1 MIGQETIDR
10 VRRETK
16 IVELVGESVKLQRR
30 GRSFTGLCP
39 FHKEKTPS
47 FHVNAERGF
56 YHCFGCHASGDAI
69 KFVQETEGLDF
80 VEAVRSLAERAG
92 IDVIED
98 ESDAERKQQA
108 ELRRRQ
114 QELYDIG
121 DRAAEYFER
130 MLREHPLGE
139 RARAE
144 LARRGLTP
152 KTPTDTIADALQAF
166 RIGYAPYGWDGL
178 VRFLKDSGLSARAAE
193 AVGLLAP
200 RKTGSGHYDRF
211 RHRLMF
217 AVVDVQG
224 RVVAFSGRALDDPSP
239 QELHSKGLE
248 SMGAGGSGEAPAK
261 YVNSPESPV
270 YRKREA
276 VFGLYQARQAL
287 RGGDPCLVVEGNF
300 DVVSLHARGIRSVVA
315 PLGTAFTV
323 EQARQIR
330 RFTTDVVLMFD
341 GDSAGKR
348 ATNAS
353 REPCQQAEL
362 TTKVVTLPLGKDPDD
377 FVREKGPEAVQHLLK
392 GAQGILEYLIDAAL
406 SEEFLSEGAEARGK
420 RVEYVK
426 RLIASEKD
434 PMTRRWAEDFANRI
448 AAGRLKAAVDN
459 PQDTLTLQTLSRA
472 LSTAAKPATGPTM
485 GARGAPPP
493 PHRARSRDRRQELGL
508 EVLGAILDYPELM
521 EDAASEAAAS
531 VIEGDIALGFA
542 ALRQAIQDGR
552 LANPEDVLAKLP
564 PPIHPFALA
573 RLAAPRHERL
583 EDARVELVDNVKKL
597 QSLELKREKSEVTE
611 ELEAAQRI
619 GDAKQEDALL
629 QQIYEKARRA
639 REREH
644 A

>member
-16 IVELVGESVKLQRR
+16 VVELIGETVKLQRR

-39 FHKEKTPS
+39 FHKEKSPS

-92 IDVIED
+92 IDVVEN
-98 ESDAERKQQA
+98 ESDAERKQQL
-108 ELRRRQ
+108 EQRRRQ

-130 MLREHPLGE
+130 MLREHPLRE
-139 RARAE
+139 HAHAE
-144 LARRGLTP
+144 LARRGLVPTS
-152 KTPTDTIADALQAF
+152 PTDPIADALQAF
-166 RIGYAPYGWDGL
+166 RLGYAPYGWDGL
-178 VRFLKDSGLSARAAE
+178 VRFLKESGLSARAAE
-193 AVGLLAP
+193 TVGLLAP

-217 AVVDVQG
+217 AVIDVQG
-224 RVVAFSGRALDDPSP
+224 RVVAFSGRALGEPTP
-239 QELHSKGLE
+239 EELRQAGVEALGS
-248 SMGAGGSGEAPAK
+248 GGSGEAPAK

-276 VFGLYQARQAL
+276 VFGLYQSRQAL
-287 RGGDPCLVVEGNF
+287 RSGEPCLVVEGNF
-300 DVVSLHARGIRSVVA
+300 DVVSLHARGIRNVVA

-330 RFTTDVVLMFD
+330 RFTNDVVLMFD

-353 REPCQQAEL
+353 REPCQAAEL
-362 TTKVVTLPLGKDPDD
+362 TAKVVSLPPGKDPDD
-377 FVREKGPEAVQHLLK
+377 FVRERGPAGVQQLLK
-392 GAQGILEYLIDAAL
+392 HARGILEYLIDLAL
-406 SEEFLSEGAEARGK
+406 SEELLQEGAEARAK
-420 RVEYVK
+420 SVQFVTK
-426 RLIASEKD
+426 LIASEKD
-434 PMTRRWAEDFANRI
+434 PTLRELAETYADGLVAS
-448 AAGRLKAAVDN
+448 RLKIH
-459 PQDTLTLQTLSRA
+459 QDSAEQVRTLKALVRA
-472 LSTAAKPATGPTM
+472 LQARPGNVP
-485 GARGAPPP
+485 ARGAAGPGR
-493 PHRARSRDRRQELGL
+493 PHQARSRDRRQELGL
-508 EVLGAILDYPELM
+508 EVLGALLDFPELA
-521 EDAASEAAAS
+521 EDPASLAAAG
-531 VIEGDIALGFA
+531 VIEGDVALAFA
-542 ALRQAIQDGR
+542 ALRQAIQGGR
-552 LANPEDVLAKLP
+552 LENPEDVLAKLS

-583 EDARVELVDNVKKL
+583 EDAKTELVDNVKKL

-611 ELEAAQRI
+611 ELEALQRT
-619 GDAKQEDALL
+619 GDAKQEDVLL
-629 QQIYEKARRA
+629 QQIFEKARRSK
-639 REREH
+639 EREH

>member
-47 FHVNAERGF
+47 FHVNSERGF

-69 KFVQETEGLDF
+69 KYVQETEGLDF

-92 IDVIED
+92 IDIVEN
-98 ESDAERKQQA
+98 ESDAERKQQ
-108 ELRRRQ
+108 LDQRRKQ

-130 MLREHPLGE
+130 MLREHPLSGH
-139 RARAE
+139 ARAE
-144 LARRGLTP
+144 LARRGLVPTS
-152 KTPTDTIADALQAF
+152 PTDSIADALQAF
-166 RIGYAPYGWDGL
+166 RLGYAPYGWDGL
-178 VRFLKDSGLSARAAE
+178 VRFLKESGLSARAAE
-193 AVGLLAP
+193 TVGLLAP

-217 AVVDVQG
+217 AVIDVQG
-224 RVVAFSGRALDDPSP
+224 RVVAFSGRALAEPTAE
-239 QELHSKGLE
+239 ELRAAGVE
-248 SMGAGGSGEAPAK
+248 SLGSGGTGEAPAK

-270 YRKREA
+270 YKKREA
-276 VFGLYQARQAL
+276 VFGLYQSRQAL
-287 RGGDPCLVVEGNF
+287 RSGEPCLIVEGNF
-300 DVVSLHARGIRSVVA
+300 DVVSLHARGIRNVVA

-323 EQARQIR
+323 EQAKQIR
-330 RFTTDVVLMFD
+330 RFTNDVVLMFD

-362 TTKVVTLPLGKDPDD
+362 TAKVVSLPLGKDPDD
-377 FVREKGPEAVQHLLK
+377 FVRERGPEGMQQLLK
-392 GAQGILEYLIDAAL
+392 HPRGILEYLIDLAL
-406 SEEFLSEGAEARGK
+406 SAEVLAEGVEARSK
-420 RVEYVK
+420 SVQYVTK
-426 RLIASEKD
+426 LIASEKD
-434 PMTRRWAEDFANRI
+434 PTLRDLAETFADGLV
-448 AAGRLKAAVDN
+448 AGRLKID
-459 PQDTLTLQTLSRA
+459 QDSADQVRSLKALARA
-472 LSTAAKPATGPTM
+472 LQARPLVGA
-485 GARGAPPP
+485 ARGPVGPGR
-493 PHRARSRDRRQELGL
+493 PHQARSRDRRQELGL
-508 EVLGAILDYPELM
+508 EVLGALLDFPELA
-521 EDAASEAAAS
+521 EDAASEAAAA
-531 VIEGDIALGFA
+531 VIEGDVALAFA
-542 ALRQAIQDGR
+542 ALRQAIQGGR
-552 LANPEDVLAKLP
+552 LENPEDVLAKLS

-583 EDARVELVDNVKKL
+583 EDAKTELVDNVKKL

-611 ELEAAQRI
+611 ELEALQRT
-619 GDAKQEDALL
+619 GDSKQEDVLL
-629 QQIYEKARRA
+629 QQIFEKARRSK
-639 REREH
+639 EREH

>member
-92 IDVIED
+92 IDIIENETD
-98 ESDAERKQQA
+98 DERKQQL

-130 MLREHPLGE
+130 MLREHPLAE
-139 RARAE
+139 HARAE

-152 KTPTDTIADALQAF
+152 ESPTDTMADALQAF
-166 RIGYAPYGWDGL
+166 RLGYAPYGWDGL
-178 VRFLKDSGLSARAAE
+178 VRFLKEQGLSARAAE
-193 AVGLLAP
+193 TVGLLAP
-200 RKTGSGHYDRF
+200 RKNGPGHYDRF

-217 AVVDVQG
+217 AVIDVQG
-224 RVVAFSGRALDDPSP
+224 RVVAFSGRALDEPTP
-239 QELHSKGLE
+239 EELRTKGIE
-248 SMGAGGSGEAPAK
+248 SMGASAQEAPAK

-276 VFGLYQARQAL
+276 VFGLYQSRQAL
-287 RGGDPCLVVEGNF
+287 RSGEPCLVVEGNF
-300 DVVSLHARGIRSVVA
+300 DVVSLHARGIRNVVA

-330 RFTTDVVLMFD
+330 RFTSDVVLMFD

-353 REPCQQAEL
+353 REPCMQAEL
-362 TTKVVTLPLGKDPDD
+362 TAKVVSLPVGKDPDD
-377 FVREKGPEAVQHLLK
+377 FVRER
-392 GAQGILEYLIDAAL
+392 GAEGVLQLIKHARGILEYLIDLAL
-406 SEEFLSEGAEARGK
+406 SEELMQEGVEARAK
-420 RVEYVK
+420 SVQFVTK
-426 RLIASEKD
+426 LIAAEND
-434 PMTRRWAEDFANRI
+434 PTARALAETYADGLI
-448 AAGRLKAAVDN
+448 ARRLKIDQDSSDQVRTLKALVRAIQTRSPAA
-459 PQDTLTLQTLSRA
+459 SG
-472 LSTAAKPATGPTM
+472 AARGPM
-485 GARGAPPP
+485 GAPPP

-508 EVLGAILDYPELM
+508 EVLGAILDFPELM
-521 EDAASEAAAS
+521 EDAASEEAAA
-531 VIEGDIALGFA
+531 VIDGETAVAFA

-552 LANPEDVLAKLP
+552 LENPQDVLAKLSA
-564 PPIHPFALA
+564 PIHPFALA

-597 QSLELKREKSEVTE
+597 RSLELKREKSDVTE
-611 ELEAAQRI
+611 ELEQMQRL

-629 QQIYEKARRA
+629 RQLFEKAGA
-639 REREH
+639 RKREH